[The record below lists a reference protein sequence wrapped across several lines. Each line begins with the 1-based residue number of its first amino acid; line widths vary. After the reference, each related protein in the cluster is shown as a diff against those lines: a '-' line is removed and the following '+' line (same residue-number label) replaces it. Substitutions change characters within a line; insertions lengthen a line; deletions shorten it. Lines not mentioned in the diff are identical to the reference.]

1 MPSAGPRE
9 YARSF
14 SSATLEYGV
23 QSQLVRAQATDIP
36 APPTTE
42 RKKSPMTQRRVVLT
56 TPPPVEERP
65 ARSSLKKGSRDLH
78 SLSTFMFRVSNS
90 LGMTIALLK
99 SWLTVSEVLLV
110 S

>member
-42 RKKSPMTQRRVVLT
+42 RKKSPMTQRRVALT
-56 TPPPVEERP
+56 TPPPIEERP
-65 ARSSLKKGSRDLH
+65 SRNGHKKGTRDLH

-90 LGMTIALLK
+90 LKTTIALLEVW
-99 SWLTVSEVLLV
+99 STVFVR
-110 S
+110 